1 MPSSQQT
8 RIEIVEDPDALSR
21 RAAQWICD
29 LAAASRGRFAI
40 CLSGGSTPRR
50 LYRLLAADPY
60 RAAMPWDRIHWF
72 WGDERFV
79 PWDHPDSNYRMAREA
94 LLAHAPIPAEN
105 VHGIGTTGAPA
116 VAADTYQHELQSYYG
131 SAVLDLARPLFD
143 IELLGLG
150 PDGHTA
156 SLFPATAVLDERRR
170 WVAEVVGAKP
180 EVRIT
185 LTYPVLASSRHTAFL
200 VAGADKREAL
210 ARVLDGDRALPAAR
224 LRPDGELVWFVDAEA
239 KPGR

>member
-1 MPSSQQT
+1 MASQR
-8 RIEIVEDPDALSR
+8 RIDVAKDLEDLAH
-21 RAAQWICD
+21 RAARWIAGI
-29 LAAASRGRFAI
+29 AAASKERFAI

-50 LYRLLAADPY
+50 LYQLLGEDPY

-94 LLAHAPIPAEN
+94 MLAHVPAPPQNI
-105 VHGIGTTGAPA
+105 HGIATTGDPA
-116 VAADTYQHELQSYYG
+116 DEARAYERVLKSYYG
-131 SAVLDLARPLFD
+131 GEALDPVRPLFD
-143 IELLGLG
+143 MELLGLG

-156 SLFPATAVLDERRR
+156 SLFPTTKVLEERQR

-185 LTYPVLASSRHTAFL
+185 LTYPVLESSRHTAFL
-200 VAGADKREAL
+200 VAGADKREPL
-210 ARVLDGDRALPAAR
+210 ARVLAGDQELPAGR
-224 LRPDGELVWFVDAEA
+224 LRPVGELVWLVDEKAYS
-239 KPGR
+239 PR